1 MKPGIVWAPYVPLNR
16 TDLVFVENKKAA
28 LQKKIN
34 FSLEASS
41 ETKDSF
47 FQTHALDSTFILIKL
62 MLKEIYYKHCLGNN
76 FNFKKSE
83 LESRYQKTIFNS
95 NFYTTIKIENN
106 E

>member
-1 MKPGIVWAPYVPLNR
+1 MSQGIVWAPYVPLYTN
-16 TDLVFVENKKAA
+16 DIIPIDYKEDK
-28 LQKKIN
+28 QQ
-34 FSLEASS
+34 SLNLNYA
-41 ETKDSF
+41 
-47 FQTHALDSTFILIKL
+47 LIKL